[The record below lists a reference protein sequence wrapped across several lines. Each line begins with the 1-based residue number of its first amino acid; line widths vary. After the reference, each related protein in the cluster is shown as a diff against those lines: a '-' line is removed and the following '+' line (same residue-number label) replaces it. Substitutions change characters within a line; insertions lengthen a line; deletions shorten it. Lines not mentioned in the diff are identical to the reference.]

1 MSLVRRGNGYRRRG
15 PEPEVQFV
23 IRRNLVLWNLHETVR
38 GVAYNEIG
46 ITVFNRWQIIG
57 VGKVDFDIL

>member
-23 IRRNLVLWNLHETVR
+23 IRRNPVLWNLHETVR

-46 ITVFNRWQIIG
+46 ITVFNRWQIIS